1 MVQARS
7 GLWLLPV
14 LLLQACGNTPL
25 GQQLADSFDSPSESS
40 TVTAPRPASTPA
52 ANPQPAQAAKP
63 TPTPAQPAAAEQK
76 TPTPR
81 NDSRV
86 KPLDPQPYRI
96 TIRLSAADPS
106 APAEVV
112 TRSLRDAGIDFEVE
126 TIERVQPAAT
136 LRVTPEPQGANP

>member
-25 GQQLADSFDSPSESS
+25 GQQLADSFDSPSESAP
-40 TVTAPRPASTPA
+40 VTAPRPASTPA
-52 ANPQPAQAAKP
+52 ANSQPAQAVKP

-81 NDSRV
+81 NASRA

-136 LRVTPEPQGANP
+136 LRVTPEPQGAKP

>member
-1 MVQARS
+1 MVQARL
-7 GLWLLPV
+7 GLWLLSV

-25 GQQLADSFDSPSESS
+25 GQQLAVSFDPPSESVP
-40 TVTAPRPASTPA
+40 VTASGPGSTSA
-52 ANPQPAQAAKP
+52 VKNPPAQAAKP
-63 TPTPAQPAAAEQK
+63 TLLPAQPDVAVDKAS
-76 TPTPR
+76 PPR
-81 NDSRV
+81 TKPKA

-126 TIERVQPAAT
+126 MIERVQPAAT

>member
-1 MVQARS
+1 MIQARS

-25 GQQLADSFDSPSESS
+25 GQQLADSFDAPSDSPP
-40 TVTAPRPASTPA
+40 VTAPKPAPSMPAERRPVQAPLPASG
-52 ANPQPAQAAKP
+52 
-63 TPTPAQPAAAEQK
+63 PAQPRAAIDQ
-76 TPTPR
+76 PPR
-81 NDSRV
+81 LPAKPNP

-96 TIRLSAADPS
+96 TIRLSGADPS

-126 TIERVQPAAT
+126 TIERVKPAGT
-136 LRVTPEPQGANP
+136 LRVTPEPQGGNP

>member
-25 GQQLADSFDSPSESS
+25 GQQLAASFDSPSESAP
-40 TVTAPRPASTPA
+40 VTAPRPSSTPA
-52 ANPQPAQAAKP
+52 AKQPPVQAVKP
-63 TPTPAQPAAAEQK
+63 TPTPTQPAAADQK
-76 TPTPR
+76 QPTPR
-81 NDSRV
+81 TTPRAR
-86 KPLDPQPYRI
+86 PLDPQPYRI

>member
-25 GQQLADSFDSPSESS
+25 GQQLADSFDPPSESAP
-40 TVTAPRPASTPA
+40 VTAPRPVSTPA
-52 ANPQPAQAAKP
+52 ENPQSVQAAKT
-63 TPTPAQPAAAEQK
+63 TPTPAPTAAAEQK

-81 NDSRV
+81 DAPRA

-96 TIRLSAADPS
+96 TIRLSAADPA